1 MILKKY
7 PAKSVIEGAGVEV
20 NRVFGYYEVNDFD
33 PFLMLD
39 YFNQDNN
46 METPGF
52 PWHPHKGI
60 ETISYI
66 LRGSVEHQD
75 SIGNKGVIGPGEL
88 QWMTA
93 GRGIMHQEM
102 PVASRE
108 GIEGF
113 QFWVNLPK
121 SKKRIQPSYQSMTR
135 GTLKIVKHSTY
146 EVRVISGEYQ
156 GLVGP
161 IDKSELGIQMLHVI
175 CDEES
180 EIIINRDKG
189 KNGFLF
195 VIRGEGHIN
204 EEKLSPMNAYTLDIG
219 GYMIKGKL
227 EFIFAQ
233 GFPLNEPV
241 AWRGP
246 IVMNTKEELN
256 QTFHDLSEG
265 TFLDGD
271 QHGNEY

>member
-1 MILKKY
+1 MILKTY

-180 EIIINRDKG
+180 EITIKRDKG

-204 EEKLSPMNAYTLDIG
+204 EERLSPMHAYTLDIG
-219 GYMIKGKL
+219 DYKIKGKL
-227 EFIFAQ
+227 EFVFAQ
-233 GFPLNEPV
+233 GLPLNEPV
-241 AWRGP
+241 AWKGP

-265 TFLDGD
+265 TFLEGDQDGD
-271 QHGNEY
+271 KY